1 LTLKKVD
8 LVYFNAG
15 GGHRAAATA
24 LQAAIATQ
32 GWGWQVRLVHL
43 FEALDPQGQFRRV
56 TGTAPEDYYNKRLA
70 HGWTLGLA
78 QELKLLQSMIR
89 LGHGMLVE
97 ALKKHWLNTEPDLV
111 VSLVPNFNRSLYESL
126 AAALPGVPFVTVL
139 TDLADYPPH
148 FWIEPGQQQDV
159 ICGSPQAVAQA
170 RAAGYSPERVH
181 PVSGTLLRPDFYTF
195 VAGDRADERR
205 RLGLDPDLP
214 TGLVMFGGHGSSA
227 MATLANALSDMQL
240 ILMCGHNVKL
250 AGRLG
255 KIKAT
260 APRCVVGFTTDIPR
274 YMHLADFF
282 IGKPGPGSLSEA
294 VQMKLPVIVTR
305 NAWTM
310 PQERY
315 NATWVRENGVGIVLP
330 NFRSIRPAVEGLVA
344 SLETFKAATS
354 RLQNRAAF
362 EIPDRLAAI
371 LARSERTRR
380 GGLLP
385 TNWAAASVATRPR
398 M

>member
-1 LTLKKVD
+1 MRQRGSRLKTID

-56 TGTAPEDYYNKRLA
+56 TGIAPEDYYNKRLA
-70 HGWTLGLA
+70 YGWTLGLA
-78 QELKLLQSMIR
+78 QELKILQSMIR

-97 ALKKHWLNTEPDLV
+97 ALEQHWLRTEPDLV
-111 VSLVPNFNRSLYESL
+111 VSLVPNFNRALYESL
-126 AAALPGVPFVTVL
+126 GAALPGVPFVTVL
-139 TDLADYPPH
+139 TDLADFPPH

-159 ICGSPQAVAQA
+159 ICGSPRAVAQA
-170 RAAGYSPERVH
+170 GAAGYPPERVH
-181 PVSGTLLRPDFYTF
+181 AVSGMLLRSDFYTF
-195 VAGDRADERR
+195 VAGDRAAERR

-227 MATLANALSDMQL
+227 MATLAEALPDTQL
-240 ILMCGHNVKL
+240 ILMCGHNTKL
-250 AGRLG
+250 AERLRR
-255 KIKAT
+255 IA
-260 APRCVVGFTTDIPR
+260 AAARRCVVGFTTDVPH

-294 VQMKLPVIVTR
+294 VHMNLPVIVTH

-315 NATWVRENGVGIVLP
+315 NAIWVRENGVGIVLP
-330 NFRSIRPAVEGLVA
+330 NFRAIRVAVEDLVA
-344 SLETFKAATS
+344 SLQTFKAATS
-354 RLQNRAAF
+354 RLENRAAF

-371 LARSERTRR
+371 LARSEQPEA
-380 GGLLP
+380 LS
-385 TNWAAASVATRPR
+385 AAVDAA
-398 M
+398 